1 MIPSHLIPTPF
12 LAFLSSNL
20 LYTRL
25 CLLVPHALKITI
37 HATYAHGYL
46 MTLQFRDIEDLTD
59 FVGMEGG
66 DYVNLRIHATSTR
79 RAKPTVQK
87 SLGIARMA
95 YCVIQGREQIG
106 IFVERGLQ
114 SKLPHLD
121 NLLPENNAH
130 G

>member
-1 MIPSHLIPTPF
+1 M
-12 LAFLSSNL
+12 
-20 LYTRL
+20 
-25 CLLVPHALKITI
+25 
-37 HATYAHGYL
+37 
-46 MTLQFRDIEDLTD
+46 
-59 FVGMEGG
+59 
-66 DYVNLRIHATSTR
+66 
-79 RAKPTVQK
+79 VQK

-121 NLLPENNAH
+121 KLLPENNAH